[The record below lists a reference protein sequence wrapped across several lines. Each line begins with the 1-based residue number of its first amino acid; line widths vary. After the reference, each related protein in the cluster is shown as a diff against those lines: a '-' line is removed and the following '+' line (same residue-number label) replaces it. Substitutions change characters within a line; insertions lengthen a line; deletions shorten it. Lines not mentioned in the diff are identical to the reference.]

1 MADTGH
7 MVTKEDHDVAVSRV
21 AIVHFILDVSIP
33 VLHSNNSVLL
43 TLDVSIPLLSN
54 HSSPLTPDIHY
65 PFLMTTIA
73 WPKAKQNSVV
83 AVL

>member
-1 MADTGH
+1 MLRSLMADTGH

-21 AIVHFILDVSIP
+21 AIVHFI
-33 VLHSNNSVLL
+33 
-43 TLDVSIPLLSN
+43 LDVSIPLLSN

>member
-33 VLHSNNSVLL
+33 VLRSNNSVLL